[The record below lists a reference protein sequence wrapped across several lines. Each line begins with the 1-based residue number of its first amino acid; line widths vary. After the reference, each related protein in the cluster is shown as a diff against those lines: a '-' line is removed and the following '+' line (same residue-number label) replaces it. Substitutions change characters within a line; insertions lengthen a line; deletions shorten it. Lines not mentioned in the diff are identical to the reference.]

1 MNISIVNKLDGSSK
15 YDRYITF
22 SSKNKHA
29 NVHIES
35 FLDVWNIKRHIRNIS
50 DDKIIVFDVNDVDP
64 KHKKGLMNRI
74 VQSMYTFCFYKT
86 SCPTQPSSL
95 IFVDRSF
102 KKDCRHDVQTE
113 FYIATFV
120 RDISNQVSNK
130 MTPSDF
136 CITAQ
141 KMFAHHPNI
150 KVTIMDEHDLAQQGM
165 NLILATG
172 AGSVNS
178 PRLLVVETLHNDRTI
193 DSICVVGKGVTYD
206 SGGYNLKSKSAM
218 YGMHLDKTGGAI
230 CLGLMKYF
238 SKFLHLKKKIV
249 IVIPLIENGISHNA
263 IKPGDVITSYSG
275 KTVEIVDTDAEG
287 RLILADAISFAC
299 QKYKPKTI
307 IDIATLTSWSSRAH
321 CHTSYVYFTLNEIL
335 ARVVNHIGEKEC
347 ERSLRLPAWAEYM
360 KLTKSH
366 IADVKNYGFTECVNS
381 DGFMASMFLMNFV
394 PPKYRM
400 NWIHFDIKHIST
412 HPQLGMSEGFH
423 TLISLLHSLVI

>member
-1 MNISIVNKLDGSSK
+1 
-15 YDRYITF
+15 
-22 SSKNKHA
+22 
-29 NVHIES
+29 
-35 FLDVWNIKRHIRNIS
+35 LDVWNIKRHLRNIK
-50 DDKIIVFDVNDVDP
+50 DDKRIVFDVNDVDP

-86 SCPTQPSSL
+86 SCPTRPSL
-95 IFVDRSF
+95 IFVDKSF
-102 KKDCRHDVQTE
+102 QKDCRHDIQAEYYV
-113 FYIATFV
+113 ANFV

-130 MTPSDF
+130 MTPTDF
-136 CITAQ
+136 CDAAQ
-141 KMFAHHPNI
+141 KLFAHHPTTR
-150 KVTIMDEHDLAQQGM
+150 VTILDEHDLAQQGM

-172 AGSVNS
+172 AGSANS
-178 PRLLVVETLHNDRTI
+178 PRLLVVETLHNDKR
-193 DSICVVGKGVTYD
+193 DCVCVVGKGVTYD

-238 SKFLHLKKKIV
+238 SKFHLKKKLV
-249 IVIPLIENGISHNA
+249 IVVPLIENSISHTA

-287 RLILADAISFAC
+287 RLILADALSFAC
-299 QKYKPKTI
+299 KKYKPKTI
-307 IDIATLTSWSSRAH
+307 IDIATLTSWSSRLH
-321 CHTSYVYFTLNEIL
+321 CHTSYVYFTLNEML
-335 ARVVNHIGEKEC
+335 AYAVNHTGEKEC
-347 ERSLRLPAWAEYM
+347 ERSLRIPAWAEYM

-394 PPKYRM
+394 PPRFRM

-423 TLISLLHSLVI
+423 TLISVLRSLVI